1 MLTSINVLKY
11 LVPSCLA
18 FMLGFYL
25 AESVTTRVYS
35 SQIAKLNAAH
45 SKDISALQTRLTS
58 IIEEQNIVANTINT
72 TSSVLASKNADSV
85 AKSTA
90 EETKAIVRYKDRVVV
105 VHQPCNISSP
115 ALDYIRENVIGQ

>member
-18 FMLGFYL
+18 FILGFYL

-58 IIEEQNIVANTINT
+58 IIEEQNTAANTINT

-85 AKSTA
+85 SKSTA

-105 VHQPCNISSP
+105 VHQPCNLSSP